1 MQLILNVTF
10 PFGRFHGREFPP
22 SPSRLFQALIAGSHR
37 GAYIRQNAEARD
49 RALEWLE
56 NIAPPVIETC
66 EFVESGKGI
75 MNYSPNNDDGVIKTY
90 KDKSKKPEVLSRS
103 QWLGVK
109 ESIDFQIKCFTHNRS
124 AQKSM
129 RAFILQGDETVR
141 YIWQLPDNEQSKGNA
156 EVVCAMARLVTHLGH
171 GQDTVFVKGEILDGN
186 HTMEAPVGVRA
197 VFQPKEQ
204 KGGEWTVPRAGALA
218 KYKERYETFLK
229 TGNSHAINVPLRQ
242 VMYVTDDTIDLSC
255 PYALFEMRDWLNED
269 KFFSF
274 DVRDLRQPAGMV
286 RHAVMEFFDSV
297 KGRRFKAHYSEDLI
311 SRKVYGHEPQVG
323 GEQSKPVNHP
333 HLAFIPI
340 PNLLYPDGRIRR
352 VLLAGFDFESE
363 TDRELFADIARN
375 LNGAEI
381 KDNGEPVAHLVQ
393 VEEGE
398 ENWKFL
404 DQFYGR
410 SSRVWRS
417 VTPIIL
423 TGFNRRGRKPEQL
436 LYRALNQIGMEN
448 DAIES
453 VAVYRGPLVPKT
465 FRPMDYRLSGRLN
478 ENPRYHA
485 EVIFKRP
492 VSGCLIIGRGRHT
505 GFGLMMP
512 VTKHEHD
519 ETT

>member
-10 PFGRFHGREFPP
+10 PFGRYHGEGKFPP

-37 GAYIRQNAEARD
+37 GIYIRQNAEARD
-49 RALEWLE
+49 RALQWLE
-56 NIAPPVIETC
+56 NIAPPMIEACRAEMFGEDTT
-66 EFVESGKGI
+66 
-75 MNYSPNNDDGVIKTY
+75 NYVPNNDNSFAHNKT
-90 KDKSKKPEVLSRS
+90 
-103 QWLGVK
+103 
-109 ESIDFQIKCFTHNRS
+109 
-124 AQKSM
+124 AKSM
-129 RAFILQGDETVR
+129 RGFVLGEESVLR
-141 YIWQLPDNEQSKGNA
+141 YIWQLPDREQSKANA

-171 GQDTVFVKGEILDGN
+171 GQDAVFVRGEILDVN
-186 HTMEAPVGVRA
+186 NTTETPVGDRI

-229 TGNSHAINVPLRQ
+229 TGNSHTVNVPHRQ
-242 VMYVTDDTIDLSC
+242 VIYVTDDTIDLSC
-255 PYALFEMRDWLNED
+255 PYALFEIHDLLDAD
-269 KFFSF
+269 KLFKGGF
-274 DVRDLRQPAGMV
+274 DARDLRQPTGMV
-286 RHAVMEFFDSV
+286 RHAVIEFFDSV
-297 KGRRFKAHYSEDLI
+297 KGKRFKAHYGEDLI
-311 SRKVYGHEPQVG
+311 SRKVYGHEPQVEG
-323 GEQSKPVNHP
+323 GQSRPVNHP

-340 PNLLYPDGRIRR
+340 PSLYPDGRIRR
-352 VLLAGFDFESE
+352 VLLAGFGFESE
-363 TDRELFADIARN
+363 TERELFDDIAHN
-375 LNGAEI
+375 LSGAEI
-381 KDNGEPVAHLVQ
+381 KDSGEPLARLMQ
-393 VEEGE
+393 IEGYEEDRFF
-398 ENWKFL
+398 KR
-404 DQFYGR
+404 FYGQ
-410 SSRVWRS
+410 SSRRWRS

-423 TGFNRRGRKPEQL
+423 TGFNRRGREPEQL
-436 LYRALNQIGMEN
+436 LYRALNQIGMNN

-492 VSGCLIIGRGRHT
+492 VSGCLIIGRGRHA